1 MGGSFLHNFINFN
14 DWLICWP
21 IQVQLFEFVKKVNLP
36 FEIINNID
44 KRLTRLREKRE
55 DSKNKNR
62 NEKRDTTIDSTEIQN
77 IMRD

>member
-1 MGGSFLHNFINFN
+1 MPCLSSCLTSYLGITATMRVSL
-14 DWLICWP
+14 
-21 IQVQLFEFVKKVNLP
+21 NLP

>member
-1 MGGSFLHNFINFN
+1 M
-14 DWLICWP
+14 
-21 IQVQLFEFVKKVNLP
+21 NLP

>member
-1 MGGSFLHNFINFN
+1 M
-14 DWLICWP
+14 
-21 IQVQLFEFVKKVNLP
+21 NLP

-44 KRLTRLREKRE
+44 KRLTRLTEKRE

>member
-1 MGGSFLHNFINFN
+1 M
-14 DWLICWP
+14 
-21 IQVQLFEFVKKVNLP
+21 NLP

-44 KRLTRLREKRE
+44 KCLTRLREKRE